1 MDIFE
6 THRLIGRRGFL
17 KKGMQTGAL
26 VVSYP
31 IWKHFGD
38 QEAVRERKM
47 LSTMDPV
54 ESAGLDK
61 DILRKLLEACLS
73 RGGDFA
79 EAYYERTVLNRLSLD
94 EEKITTAMRG
104 LEMGVGFR
112 VIQGEKTGY
121 AFSDD
126 LDFARLKEAAEP
138 AALIASG
145 TVKQKPAAFTP
156 LSPPSYYLVK
166 VSPDTIASKEKAALL
181 IKANAVARAHDKRIT
196 QVGVHFSDYNK
207 KILIAN
213 SEGLYVEDS
222 QTLSRFGVNCAAL
235 EGMQRSMGYES
246 KAGSYGFEHYNLALA
261 EDYARQAAEMAI
273 RLLPAEDAPAGE
285 FPIVIAP
292 GHGGIFF
299 HEAIGHSL
307 EGDGIRKKTS
317 AFWDKLGQPIA
328 SPVVTLADDGTY
340 KGSWGA
346 VNVDDEGCVGKNTI
360 LIDKGIC
367 AAFIQDKLNAG
378 LMKMKQTGNGRR
390 QSYQFYPIPRMTNTY
405 LHAGESKP
413 EDIVKSVD
421 KGLFIG
427 KIGGGNVSPTTG
439 RFVFSVTEGYMIE
452 GGKVTKPLKGI
463 MLMGSGQEV
472 LKNISMAG
480 DDLLIIGGGGCG
492 KDGQSKPVGFGNPTL
507 KVDKITIGGKKA

>member
-1 MDIFE
+1 MNNPKPDQSMD
-6 THRLIGRRGFL
+6 RRSFL
-17 KKGMQTGAL
+17 RKGMHAGAL
-26 VVSYP
+26 IVSYP
-31 IWKHFGD
+31 VWKHLNGSDRQALFAA
-38 QEAVRERKM
+38 EAA
-47 LSTMDPV
+47 PA
-54 ESAGLDK
+54 AGLDK
-61 DILRKLLEACLS
+61 DNLKKLLEVSLS

-79 EAYYERTVLNRLSLD
+79 EVYYERSVTNSLSLD
-94 EEKITTAMRG
+94 EDKITTATRG
-104 LEMGVGFR
+104 LDMGVGFR
-112 VIQGEKTGY
+112 TIQGEKTGY
-121 AFSDD
+121 AFSDE
-126 LDFARLKEAAEP
+126 LDFARLREAAET

-145 TVKQKPAAFTP
+145 AVKQKPATFIP

-166 VSPDTIASKEKAALL
+166 VSPDTIASKEKVALL
-181 IKANAVARAHDKRIT
+181 VKANAVARAHDKRIT
-196 QVGVHFSDYNK
+196 QVGVGFYDVNK

-213 SEGLYVEDS
+213 SEGLYVEDT
-222 QTLSRFGVNCAAL
+222 QTLSRVGASCAAL
-235 EGMQRSMGYES
+235 EGTQRSMGYES
-246 KAGSYGFEHYNLALA
+246 KAGSYGFEHFSLALA
-261 EDYARQAAEMAI
+261 EEFGRKAAEMAI

-285 FPIVIAP
+285 FPIVIAA
-292 GHGGIFF
+292 GYGGIFF

-317 AFWDKLGQPIA
+317 CFWDKLGQPIA

-360 LIDKGIC
+360 LIDKGTC

-378 LMKMKQTGNGRR
+378 LMKVKQTGNGRR
-390 QSYQFYPIPRMTNTY
+390 ESYQFYPIPRMTNTY

-452 GGKVTKPLKGI
+452 GGKVTRPLKGI
-463 MLMGSGQEV
+463 MLMGSGQDV

-480 DDLLIIGGGGCG
+480 DDLLVIGGGTCG